1 MTKNKEKIYSL
12 TDTAQKDELN
22 NLEKIIQ
29 KDFWRQ
35 KYHIMPKTGL
45 LNDPNGL
52 SYFNGKY
59 HVFFQWFPFDSIHGM
74 KHWAHYTSKDLVNW
88 EEDKR
93 ILIPDQWYET
103 HGAYSGSAFVK
114 NDKLY
119 LMYTGNVR
127 DKNNE
132 RKSYQCL
139 ASLEDDKIEKYD
151 KNPVVSLQP
160 NGYTSELRD
169 PKVFEKNNKYYFII
183 GAQRINKTGT
193 ALIYESE
200 NLYNWNFIGEVN
212 TKNEDFGYM
221 WECPDYFELNNNGIL
236 LLCPQGIVPEGNK
249 YNNIYQSG
257 YFIGNPLDMNSINFE
272 HGEFLELDRGF
283 DFYAPQTL
291 DDGKRRI
298 LIGWMG
304 LPEISYPTDKN
315 HWAHCLTIPRELSIS
330 NGKLIQKPVAELEL
344 LRKTKDIFI
353 SDLKNE
359 KINLNMSGI
368 SYELIAEF
376 RDFDNDFGLELRC
389 GNNEKTVISYDFHD
403 KKIIL
408 DRSNSGENFGLE
420 YGTQRK
426 VSFINS
432 KIKFHIFM
440 DNSSLEIFVND
451 GEEIFTSRIFPSEN
465 SKGINI
471 FSAGNVKVNITK
483 WDI

>member
-1 MTKNKEKIYSL
+1 MIKNKEKIYRL
-12 TDTAQKDELN
+12 IDTAQKDELN
-22 NLEKIIQ
+22 NLEKMIQ

-59 HVFFQWFPFDSIHGM
+59 HVFFQWFPFDSFHGM
-74 KHWAHYTSKDLVNW
+74 KHWAHYTSKDLVCW

-127 DKNNE
+127 DQNLE

-151 KNPVVSLQP
+151 KNPVVPMQP
-160 NGYTSELRD
+160 DGYTSEFRD
-169 PKVFEKNNKYYFII
+169 PKIFEKNNKYYFII
-183 GAQRINKTGT
+183 GAQRLNKTGA

-200 NLYNWNFIGEVN
+200 NLYEWDFIGEIK

-221 WECPDYFELNNNGIL
+221 WECPDYFELNNKGIL
-236 LLCPQGIVPEGNK
+236 LLCPQGIVAEGNK

-257 YFIGNPLDMNSINFE
+257 YFIGNPLDMISLDFE

-344 LRKTKDIFI
+344 LRKAKDIFI

-359 KINLNMSGI
+359 KISLNMSGI

-376 RDFDNDFGLELRC
+376 SNFDSNFGLELRC
-389 GNNEKTVISYDFHD
+389 GNNEKTIIFYNFHD

-408 DRSNSGENFGLE
+408 DRSNSGESFGLE

-426 VSFINS
+426 VSLTS
-432 KIKFHIFM
+432 DKIKFHIFM
-440 DNSSLEIFVND
+440 DNSSLEVFVND
-451 GEEIFTSRIFPSEN
+451 GEEVFTSRIFPSEN
-465 SKGINI
+465 SKGINV
-471 FSAGNVKVNITK
+471 FSTGNVKVNITK
-483 WDI
+483 WNI

>member
-353 SDLKNE
+353 SDLKNK
-359 KINLNMSGI
+359 KINL
-368 SYELIAEF
+368 
-376 RDFDNDFGLELRC
+376 
-389 GNNEKTVISYDFHD
+389 
-403 KKIIL
+403 
-408 DRSNSGENFGLE
+408 
-420 YGTQRK
+420 
-426 VSFINS
+426 
-432 KIKFHIFM
+432 
-440 DNSSLEIFVND
+440 
-451 GEEIFTSRIFPSEN
+451 
-465 SKGINI
+465 
-471 FSAGNVKVNITK
+471 
-483 WDI
+483 